1 MELLWS
7 VLGVLRVPWELFGYS
22 VRDAGMDTVD
32 SALDARV
39 SAGAS
44 KKRTDRYRS
53 AARGRTTR
61 SRARKDGEQ
70 QRQNRLSM
78 GFTRQQDRTLALA
91 N

>member
-32 SALDARV
+32 SALDACV

-44 KKRTDRYRS
+44 KTRTDRYRS

-61 SRARKDGEQ
+61 SRARKAK
-70 QRQNRLSM
+70 RRTRRRAM
-78 GFTRQQDRTLALA
+78 GMRSLTVRTRIS
-91 N
+91 